1 MRVAKITYYIFFLAV
16 LFLVIRIPEPLQAQE
31 TPNRQAATVDDGK
44 LRSFA
49 KVYVQVEK
57 IRQTYGPQ
65 LKETQD
71 PQKNMEIQ
79 KQAKSK
85 VDAALAQEGMTVESY
100 SQVVQTMNGNDELRK
115 KAIEFIDQERTK
127 P

>member
-1 MRVAKITYYIFFLAV
+1 MRVAKNTISRFFVAAFSLMI
-16 LFLVIRIPEPLQAQE
+16 LVPQSGRAQD
-31 TPNRQAATVDDGK
+31 PAATVDDGK

-57 IRQTYGPQ
+57 IRQTYGSQ

-71 PQKNMEIQ
+71 PQKGMEIQ
-79 KQAKSK
+79 KEAKSK
-85 VDAALAQEGMTVESY
+85 IDDALAKEGMTVESY

-115 KAIEFIDQERTK
+115 KAIEMIDQERTK

>member
-1 MRVAKITYYIFFLAV
+1 MRVAKITTYIFFLAV
-16 LFLVIRIPEPLQAQE
+16 FFLVVPMPEPTHAQE
-31 TPNRQAATVDDGK
+31 TPNPQAGTVDDGK

-57 IRQTYGPQ
+57 IRQTYGRQ

-71 PQKNMEIQ
+71 PQKNIEIQ
-79 KQAKSK
+79 KEAKSK
-85 VDAALAQEGMTVESY
+85 IDDALAQAGMTVESY
-100 SQVVQTMNGNDELRK
+100 SQVVQTMNDNDELRK

>member
-1 MRVAKITYYIFFLAV
+1 MRVAKIATYTFFLVV
-16 LFLVIRIPEPLQAQE
+16 LFLIVRMPEPTHAQE
-31 TPNRQAATVDDGK
+31 TANPQAGTVDDGK

-57 IRQTYGPQ
+57 IRQTYAPR

-71 PQKNMEIQ
+71 AQKNMEIQ
-79 KQAKSK
+79 KEAKSK
-85 VDAALAQEGMTVESY
+85 IDDALAQAGMTVESY
-100 SQVVQTMNGNDELRK
+100 SQVIQTMNGNDELRK

-127 P
+127 S

>member
-1 MRVAKITYYIFFLAV
+1 M
-16 LFLVIRIPEPLQAQE
+16 PEPTHAQE
-31 TPNRQAATVDDGK
+31 TANPQAGTVDNGQ

-49 KVYVQVEK
+49 KVYIQVEQ
-57 IRQTYGPQ
+57 IRQTYAPR

-79 KQAKSK
+79 KEAKSK
-85 VDAALAQEGMTVESY
+85 IDDALAQEGMTVESY
-100 SQVVQTMNGNDELRK
+100 SHVVQTINGNDELRK
-115 KAIEFIDQERTK
+115 KAIEFIDKERTK

>member
-1 MRVAKITYYIFFLAV
+1 MHVSKMTSYIFFLAV
-16 LFLVIRIPEPLQAQE
+16 LFLIVRMPEPTHAQE
-31 TPNRQAATVDDGK
+31 AHNPQTGTVDNGQ

-49 KVYVQVEK
+49 KVYIQVEK
-57 IRQTYGPQ
+57 IRQTYAPR

-79 KQAKSK
+79 KEAKSK
-85 VDAALAQEGMTVESY
+85 IDDALAQEGMTVESY
-100 SQVVQTMNGNDELRK
+100 SHVVQTINGNDELRK
-115 KAIEFIDQERTK
+115 KAIEFIDKERTK

>member
-1 MRVAKITYYIFFLAV
+1 MRVAKITIYIFFLAV
-16 LFLVIRIPEPLQAQE
+16 LFLILRIPEPIHAQE
-31 TPNRQAATVDDGK
+31 IPDRQAATVEDGQ

-65 LKETQD
+65 LKQTQD

-79 KQAKSK
+79 KEAKSK
-85 VDAALAQEGMTVESY
+85 IDDALAQEGMTVESY

>member
-1 MRVAKITYYIFFLAV
+1 MRVAKNTISRFFLAAFS
-16 LFLVIRIPEPLQAQE
+16 LMILMPQSGRAQD
-31 TPNRQAATVDDGK
+31 PSNRPTATVDDGK

-71 PQKNMEIQ
+71 PQKGMEIQ
-79 KQAKSK
+79 KEAKSK
-85 VDAALAQEGMTVESY
+85 IDDALAKEGMTVESY

-115 KAIEFIDQERTK
+115 KAIEMIDQERTK

>member
-1 MRVAKITYYIFFLAV
+1 MRVAKISIYIFFLAV
-16 LFLVIRIPEPLQAQE
+16 LFLVIRTSAPTHAQE
-31 TPNRQAATVDDGK
+31 TPNREAGKVDDGK

-79 KQAKSK
+79 KEAKSK
-85 VDAALAQEGMTVESY
+85 IDDALAQEGMTVESY
-100 SQVVQTMNGNDELRK
+100 SQVIQTMNGNDELRK

>member
-1 MRVAKITYYIFFLAV
+1 MRTAKITIYIFFLAV
-16 LFLVIRIPEPLQAQE
+16 LFLVIRMPEPIHAQE
-31 TPNRQAATVDDGK
+31 TPSQTTTVDDGK

-79 KQAKSK
+79 KEAKSK

-100 SQVVQTMNGNDELRK
+100 SQVVQAMNGNDELRK

-127 P
+127 S

>member
-1 MRVAKITYYIFFLAV
+1 M
-16 LFLVIRIPEPLQAQE
+16 PEPIHAQE
-31 TPNRQAATVDDGK
+31 TPNRQRTRVDDGQ

-79 KQAKSK
+79 KEAKSK
-85 VDAALAQEGMTVESY
+85 VDAALAQEGMTVEFY
-100 SQVVQTMNGNDELRK
+100 SEVVQTINGNDELRK

>member
-1 MRVAKITYYIFFLAV
+1 MRIPKITIYIFFLAV
-16 LFLVIRIPEPLQAQE
+16 LFLVIRMPEPIHAQE
-31 TPNRQAATVDDGK
+31 TPSQTATVDDGK

-79 KQAKSK
+79 KEAKSK

-100 SQVVQTMNGNDELRK
+100 SQVVQTMNGDDQLRK

>member
-1 MRVAKITYYIFFLAV
+1 MRVAKIAIYIFFLAV
-16 LFLVIRIPEPLQAQE
+16 LFLVIRMPERTHAQE
-31 TPNRQAATVDDGK
+31 NPNRQAATVDEEK

-79 KQAKSK
+79 KEAKSK
-85 VDAALAQEGMTVESY
+85 IDHALAQEGMTVESY
-100 SQVVQTMNGNDELRK
+100 SQVVQTVNGNDELRK
-115 KAIEFIDQERTK
+115 KAMEFIGQERTK

>member
-1 MRVAKITYYIFFLAV
+1 MRVAKITIYISLAV
-16 LFLVIRIPEPLQAQE
+16 LFLGIRIPESIHAQE
-31 TPNRQAATVDDGK
+31 TPKATVDDGK

-57 IRQTYGPQ
+57 IRQTYGAR

-79 KQAKSK
+79 NEAKTK
-85 VDAALAQEGMTVESY
+85 IEDALAQEGMTVESY
-100 SQVVQTMNGNDELRK
+100 SQVVQTMNGDDQLRK

>member
-1 MRVAKITYYIFFLAV
+1 MRVAKVTIFFLAV
-16 LFLVIRIPEPLQAQE
+16 LFVVIRMPGPTHAQE
-31 TPNRQAATVDDGK
+31 NPNRQAATVDEGK

-71 PQKNMEIQ
+71 PQKNIEIQ
-79 KQAKSK
+79 KEAKSK
-85 VDAALAQEGMTVESY
+85 IDGALAQEGMTVESY
-100 SQVVQTMNGNDELRK
+100 SQVVQTVNGNEDLRK